1 MKDFLKKMKRFII
14 KNKLL
19 SVLLFLLI
27 LILILIL
34 IAIKV
39 FIFPSYKVSKYGNRL
54 DNIESV
60 KLSDSRFSEIKDGFE
75 KIDGFNI
82 DNFRVSGK
90 IVNIY
95 VKADDSIDFNKVKH
109 GCDKLVKSFSDEE
122 LKFYDFQVFV
132 TGNGDKYPVIGYK
145 NKNSEGLRWSSE
157 GEN

>member
-1 MKDFLKKMKRFII
+1 MKKLKKFILR
-14 KNKLL
+14 NKML
-19 SVLLFLLI
+19 SILLFLLI
-27 LILILIL
+27 LILVLML
-34 IAIKV
+34 VVIKV

-75 KIDGFNI
+75 AVDGFTI
-82 DNFRVSGK
+82 DKFRVSGK

-95 VKADDSIDFNKVKH
+95 IKASDSIEIDKVKSSS
-109 GCDKLVKSFSDEE
+109 DKLVKSFNEEE

-132 TGNGDKYPVIGYK
+132 TGEGDKYPIIGYK

-157 GEN
+157 GGN